1 MGIKILT
8 VLLLILK
15 IFGIALLVLLGILLV
30 LLLIILFVPVRYRG
44 SGYREEGDPVP
55 VHAQLKVTWL
65 LHLVR
70 VSFGYP
76 EEAFLKVKVLF
87 FQILP
92 AKEKKKKRKK
102 GKAESAA
109 GDAKNTETAETAE
122 NTDKL
127 TGKDTEKVSEQ
138 KTSDEG
144 NASEEKNPDKDRT
157 GNGDERIGDDSD
169 ERIGDASDE
178 DSGDDRRTLPDF
190 ARKLFSA
197 IRNIKYTIRKIYDK
211 IKHIIRNIRY
221 YIKILQTE
229 SFKRAFALCRE
240 QLLWLLKTVLPR
252 KVSGTFTIGMEDPAT
267 TGQILSIYGILYPLI
282 GDSITVIPDFEKP
295 VMEGNFR
302 FKGKI
307 TAFTLIRIAAKIYFD
322 KDLKRVIR
330 LFKKEAVQNGRK

>member
-15 IFGIALLVLLGILLV
+15 ILGIVLLVLLGILLA
-30 LLLIILFVPVRYRG
+30 LLLIVLFVPVRYQG

-55 VHAQLKVTWL
+55 MHVQLKVTWL

-70 VSFGYP
+70 VSFIYP

-92 AKEKKKKRKK
+92 VKEKKKKASNKK
-102 GKAESAA
+102 EADGK
-109 GDAKNTETAETAE
+109 KPK
-122 NTDKL
+122 TDKKEV
-127 TGKDTEKVSEQ
+127 GSDVSDTTSDQ
-138 KTSDEG
+138 KISDEG
-144 NASEEKNPDKDRT
+144 NA
-157 GNGDERIGDDSD
+157 
-169 ERIGDASDE
+169 ADE
-178 DSGDDRRTLPDF
+178 DGGDDRRTLLDF
-190 ARKLFSA
+190 VRKLFSA

-211 IKHIIRNIRY
+211 INHIIHNIRY

-229 SFKRAFALCRE
+229 SFKRAFVLCRE
-240 QLLWLLKTVLPR
+240 QLLRLMKIVLPR
-252 KVSGTFTIGMEDPAT
+252 KVSGTFTIGMEDPAA

-295 VMEGNFR
+295 VMEGSFR

-322 KDLKRVIR
+322 KDLKRVIC

>member
-15 IFGIALLVLLGILLV
+15 ILGIVLLVFLGILLA
-30 LLLIILFVPVRYRG
+30 LLLIVLFVPVRYQG

-55 VHAQLKVTWL
+55 VHVQLKVTWL

-70 VSFGYP
+70 VSFIYP
-76 EEAFLKVKVLF
+76 EEAFLKVKILF

-92 AKEKKKKRKK
+92 AKEKKKKASNKK
-102 GKAESAA
+102 EADGK
-109 GDAKNTETAETAE
+109 KPK
-122 NTDKL
+122 TDKKEV
-127 TGKDTEKVSEQ
+127 GSDVSDTTSDQ
-138 KTSDEG
+138 KISDEG
-144 NASEEKNPDKDRT
+144 NTAV
-157 GNGDERIGDDSD
+157 
-169 ERIGDASDE
+169 E
-178 DSGDDRRTLPDF
+178 DGGDDRRTLLDF
-190 ARKLFSA
+190 VRKLFSA

-211 IKHIIRNIRY
+211 INHIIHNIRY

-229 SFKRAFALCRE
+229 SFKRAFVLCRE
-240 QLLWLLKTVLPR
+240 QLLRLMKIVLPR
-252 KVSGTFTIGMEDPAT
+252 KVSGTFTIGMEDPAA

-295 VMEGNFR
+295 VMEGSFR

-322 KDLKRVIR
+322 KDLKRVIC

>member
-15 IFGIALLVLLGILLV
+15 ILGIVLLVLLGILLA
-30 LLLIILFVPVRYRG
+30 LLLIVLFVPVRYQG

-55 VHAQLKVTWL
+55 VHVQLKVTWL

-70 VSFGYP
+70 VSFIYP

-92 AKEKKKKRKK
+92 AKEKKKKDSNKK
-102 GKAESAA
+102 EADGK
-109 GDAKNTETAETAE
+109 KLK
-122 NTDKL
+122 TDKKEV
-127 TGKDTEKVSEQ
+127 GSDVSDTASDQ
-138 KTSDEG
+138 KISDEG
-144 NASEEKNPDKDRT
+144 NA
-157 GNGDERIGDDSD
+157 
-169 ERIGDASDE
+169 ADE
-178 DSGDDRRTLPDF
+178 DGGDDRRTLSDF
-190 ARKLFSA
+190 VRKLFFA

-211 IKHIIRNIRY
+211 IKHIIHNIRY

-240 QLLWLLKTVLPR
+240 QLLRLMKIVLPR
-252 KVSGTFTIGMEDPAT
+252 KISGTFTIGMEDPAA

-295 VMEGNFR
+295 VMEGSFR

-322 KDLKRVIR
+322 KDLKRVIC

>member
-15 IFGIALLVLLGILLV
+15 ILGIVLLVLLGILLA
-30 LLLIILFVPVRYRG
+30 LLLIVLFVPVRYQG

-55 VHAQLKVTWL
+55 VHVQLKVTWL

-70 VSFGYP
+70 VSFIYP

-92 AKEKKKKRKK
+92 AKERKKKASNKK
-102 GKAESAA
+102 EADGK
-109 GDAKNTETAETAE
+109 KPK
-122 NTDKL
+122 TDK
-127 TGKDTEKVSEQ
+127 KEAEHDVRDTASDQ
-138 KTSDEG
+138 KISDEG
-144 NASEEKNPDKDRT
+144 NTAV
-157 GNGDERIGDDSD
+157 
-169 ERIGDASDE
+169 E
-178 DSGDDRRTLPDF
+178 DGGDDRRTLLDF
-190 ARKLFSA
+190 VRKLFSA

-211 IKHIIRNIRY
+211 INHIIHNIRY

-229 SFKRAFALCRE
+229 SFKRAFVLCRE
-240 QLLWLLKTVLPR
+240 QLLRLMKIVLPR
-252 KVSGTFTIGMEDPAT
+252 KVSGTFTIGMEDPAA

-295 VMEGNFR
+295 VMEGSFR

-322 KDLKRVIR
+322 KDLKRVIC

>member
-15 IFGIALLVLLGILLV
+15 ILGIVLLVLLGILLA
-30 LLLIILFVPVRYRG
+30 LLLIVLFVPVRYQG
-44 SGYREEGDPVP
+44 SGYRKEGDPVP
-55 VHAQLKVTWL
+55 VHVQLKVTWL
-65 LHLVR
+65 LHFVR
-70 VSFGYP
+70 VSFIYP

-92 AKEKKKKRKK
+92 AKEKKKKASNKK
-102 GKAESAA
+102 EADGK
-109 GDAKNTETAETAE
+109 KPK
-122 NTDKL
+122 TDKKEV
-127 TGKDTEKVSEQ
+127 GSDVSDTASDQ
-138 KTSDEG
+138 KISDEG
-144 NASEEKNPDKDRT
+144 NA
-157 GNGDERIGDDSD
+157 
-169 ERIGDASDE
+169 ADE
-178 DSGDDRRTLPDF
+178 DGGDDRRTLLDF
-190 ARKLFSA
+190 VRKLFFA

-211 IKHIIRNIRY
+211 IKHIIHNIRY

-240 QLLWLLKTVLPR
+240 QLLRLMKIVLPR
-252 KVSGTFTIGMEDPAT
+252 KVSGTFTIGMEDPAA

-295 VMEGNFR
+295 VMEGSFR

-322 KDLKRVIR
+322 KDLKRVIC

>member
-1 MGIKILT
+1 MVIKILT

-15 IFGIALLVLLGILLV
+15 ILGIVLLVLLGILLA
-30 LLLIILFVPVRYRG
+30 LLLIVLFVPVRYQG

-55 VHAQLKVTWL
+55 VHVQLKVTWL

-70 VSFGYP
+70 VSFIYP

-92 AKEKKKKRKK
+92 AKEKKKKASNKK
-102 GKAESAA
+102 EADGK
-109 GDAKNTETAETAE
+109 KPK
-122 NTDKL
+122 TDKKEV
-127 TGKDTEKVSEQ
+127 GSDVSDTTSDQ
-138 KTSDEG
+138 KISDEG
-144 NASEEKNPDKDRT
+144 NA
-157 GNGDERIGDDSD
+157 
-169 ERIGDASDE
+169 ADE
-178 DSGDDRRTLPDF
+178 DGGDDRRTLSDF
-190 ARKLFSA
+190 VRKLFSA

-211 IKHIIRNIRY
+211 IKHIIHNIRY

-240 QLLWLLKTVLPR
+240 QLLRLMRIVLPR
-252 KVSGTFTIGMEDPAT
+252 KVSGTFTIGMEDPAA

-295 VMEGNFR
+295 VMEGSFR

-322 KDLKRVIR
+322 KDLKRVIC

>member
-15 IFGIALLVLLGILLV
+15 ILGIVLLVLLGILLA
-30 LLLIILFVPVRYRG
+30 LLLIVLFVPVRYQG
-44 SGYREEGDPVP
+44 SGYRKEGDPVP
-55 VHAQLKVTWL
+55 VHVQLKVTWL
-65 LHLVR
+65 LHFVR
-70 VSFGYP
+70 VSFIYP

-92 AKEKKKKRKK
+92 AKEKKKKASNKK
-102 GKAESAA
+102 EADGK
-109 GDAKNTETAETAE
+109 KPK
-122 NTDKL
+122 TDKKEV
-127 TGKDTEKVSEQ
+127 GSDVSDTASDQ
-138 KTSDEG
+138 KISDEG
-144 NASEEKNPDKDRT
+144 NA
-157 GNGDERIGDDSD
+157 
-169 ERIGDASDE
+169 ADE
-178 DSGDDRRTLPDF
+178 DGGDDRRTLLDF
-190 ARKLFSA
+190 VRKLFFA

-211 IKHIIRNIRY
+211 INHIIHNIRY

-240 QLLWLLKTVLPR
+240 QLLRLMKIVLPR
-252 KVSGTFTIGMEDPAT
+252 KVSGTFTIGMEDPAA

-295 VMEGNFR
+295 VMEGSFR

-322 KDLKRVIR
+322 KDLKRVIC

>member
-15 IFGIALLVLLGILLV
+15 ILGIVLLVLLGILLA
-30 LLLIILFVPVRYRG
+30 LLLIVLFVPVRYQG

-55 VHAQLKVTWL
+55 VHVQLKVTWL
-65 LHLVR
+65 LHFVR
-70 VSFGYP
+70 VSFIYP

-92 AKEKKKKRKK
+92 AKEKKKKASNKK
-102 GKAESAA
+102 EADGK
-109 GDAKNTETAETAE
+109 KPK
-122 NTDKL
+122 TDKKEV
-127 TGKDTEKVSEQ
+127 GSDVSDTASDQ
-138 KTSDEG
+138 KISDEG
-144 NASEEKNPDKDRT
+144 NA
-157 GNGDERIGDDSD
+157 
-169 ERIGDASDE
+169 ADE
-178 DSGDDRRTLPDF
+178 DGGDDRRTLLDF
-190 ARKLFSA
+190 VRKLFFA

-211 IKHIIRNIRY
+211 IKHIIHNIRY

-240 QLLWLLKTVLPR
+240 QLLRLMKIVLPR
-252 KVSGTFTIGMEDPAT
+252 KVSGTFTIGMEDPAA

-295 VMEGNFR
+295 VMEGSFR

-322 KDLKRVIR
+322 KDLKRVIC

>member
-15 IFGIALLVLLGILLV
+15 ILGIVLLVFLGILLA
-30 LLLIILFVPVRYRG
+30 LLLIVLFVPVRYQG

-55 VHAQLKVTWL
+55 VHVQLKVTWL

-70 VSFGYP
+70 VSFIYP

-92 AKEKKKKRKK
+92 AKEKKKKASNKK
-102 GKAESAA
+102 EADGK
-109 GDAKNTETAETAE
+109 KPK
-122 NTDKL
+122 TDKKKV
-127 TGKDTEKVSEQ
+127 GSDVSDTTSDQ
-138 KTSDEG
+138 KISDEG
-144 NASEEKNPDKDRT
+144 NA
-157 GNGDERIGDDSD
+157 
-169 ERIGDASDE
+169 ADE
-178 DSGDDRRTLPDF
+178 DGGDDRRTLLDF
-190 ARKLFSA
+190 VRKLFSA

-211 IKHIIRNIRY
+211 INHIIHNIRY

-229 SFKRAFALCRE
+229 SFKRAFVLCRE
-240 QLLWLLKTVLPR
+240 QLLRLMKIVLPR
-252 KVSGTFTIGMEDPAT
+252 KVSGTFTIGMEDPAA

-295 VMEGNFR
+295 VMEGSFR

-322 KDLKRVIR
+322 KDLKRVIC

>member
-15 IFGIALLVLLGILLV
+15 ALGIALLVLLGILLA
-30 LLLIILFVPVRYRG
+30 LLLIVLFVPVRYQG
-44 SGYREEGDPVP
+44 SGYKKEEDPAP
-55 VHAQLKVTWL
+55 VHVQFKVTWL

-70 VSFGYP
+70 VSFTYP
-76 EEAFLKVKVLF
+76 EEAFLKVKILL

-92 AKEKKKKRKK
+92 AKEKKKKTSEKK
-102 GKAESAA
+102 KEETDPGEKKPSGKEIEGSA
-109 GDAKNTETAETAE
+109 AE
-122 NTDKL
+122 NT
-127 TGKDTEKVSEQ
+127 ENV
-138 KTSDEG
+138 
-144 NASEEKNPDKDRT
+144 SEEKKPDRDGT
-157 GNGDERIGDDSD
+157 ATGDDTDSKD
-169 ERIGDASDE
+169 DTGCEYDANSE
-178 DSGDDRRTLPDF
+178 DDRTLPDF
-190 ARKLFSA
+190 IRKLFSA

-229 SFKRAFALCRE
+229 SFKKSFQLCRE
-240 QLLWLLKTVLPR
+240 QLFRLLKTVLPR

-295 VMEGNFR
+295 VMEGSFR

-307 TAFTLIRIAAKIYFD
+307 TAFTLIRVVAKIYFD

>member
-15 IFGIALLVLLGILLV
+15 ILGIVLLVLLGILLA
-30 LLLIILFVPVRYRG
+30 LLLIVLFVPVRYQG
-44 SGYREEGDPVP
+44 SGYRKEGDPVP
-55 VHAQLKVTWL
+55 VHVQLKVTWL

-70 VSFGYP
+70 VSFIYP
-76 EEAFLKVKVLF
+76 EEAFLKVQILF

-92 AKEKKKKRKK
+92 AKEKKKKASNKK
-102 GKAESAA
+102 EADGK
-109 GDAKNTETAETAE
+109 KPK
-122 NTDKL
+122 TDKKEV
-127 TGKDTEKVSEQ
+127 GSDVSDTASDQ
-138 KTSDEG
+138 KISDEG
-144 NASEEKNPDKDRT
+144 NA
-157 GNGDERIGDDSD
+157 
-169 ERIGDASDE
+169 ADE
-178 DSGDDRRTLPDF
+178 DGGDDRRTLSDF
-190 ARKLFSA
+190 VRKLFSA

-211 IKHIIRNIRY
+211 INHIIHNIRY

-240 QLLWLLKTVLPR
+240 QLLRLMKIVLPR
-252 KVSGTFTIGMEDPAT
+252 KVSGTFTIGMEDPAA

-295 VMEGNFR
+295 GMEGSFR

-322 KDLKRVIR
+322 KDLKRVIC

>member
-15 IFGIALLVLLGILLV
+15 ILGIVLLVLLGILLA
-30 LLLIILFVPVRYRG
+30 LLLIVLFVPVRYQG
-44 SGYREEGDPVP
+44 SGYRKEGDPVP
-55 VHAQLKVTWL
+55 VHVQLKVTWL

-70 VSFGYP
+70 VSFIYP

-92 AKEKKKKRKK
+92 AKEKKKKASNKK
-102 GKAESAA
+102 EADGK
-109 GDAKNTETAETAE
+109 KPK
-122 NTDKL
+122 TDKKEV
-127 TGKDTEKVSEQ
+127 GSDVSDTASDQ
-138 KTSDEG
+138 KISDEG
-144 NASEEKNPDKDRT
+144 NA
-157 GNGDERIGDDSD
+157 
-169 ERIGDASDE
+169 ADE
-178 DSGDDRRTLPDF
+178 DGGDDRRTLSDF
-190 ARKLFSA
+190 VRKLFSA

-211 IKHIIRNIRY
+211 INHIIHNIRY

-229 SFKRAFALCRE
+229 SFKRAFVLCRE
-240 QLLWLLKTVLPR
+240 QLLRLMKIVLPR
-252 KVSGTFTIGMEDPAT
+252 KVSGTFTIGMEDPAA

-295 VMEGNFR
+295 VMEGSFR

-322 KDLKRVIR
+322 KDLKRVIC

>member
-15 IFGIALLVLLGILLV
+15 ILGIVLLVLLGILLA
-30 LLLIILFVPVRYRG
+30 LLLIVLFVPVRYQG

-55 VHAQLKVTWL
+55 VHVQLKVTWL

-70 VSFGYP
+70 VSFIYP

-92 AKEKKKKRKK
+92 AKEKKKKASNKK
-102 GKAESAA
+102 EADGK
-109 GDAKNTETAETAE
+109 KPK
-122 NTDKL
+122 TDKKEV
-127 TGKDTEKVSEQ
+127 GSDVRDTASDQ
-138 KTSDEG
+138 KISDEG
-144 NASEEKNPDKDRT
+144 NA
-157 GNGDERIGDDSD
+157 
-169 ERIGDASDE
+169 ADE
-178 DSGDDRRTLPDF
+178 DGGDDRRTLSDF
-190 ARKLFSA
+190 VRKLFSSV
-197 IRNIKYTIRKIYDK
+197 RNIKYTIRKIYDK
-211 IKHIIRNIRY
+211 INHIIHNIRY
-221 YIKILQTE
+221 YIRILQTE
-229 SFKRAFALCRE
+229 SFKRAFVLCRE
-240 QLLWLLKTVLPR
+240 QLLRLMKIVLPR
-252 KVSGTFTIGMEDPAT
+252 KVSGTFTIGMEDPAA

-295 VMEGNFR
+295 VMEGSFR

-322 KDLKRVIR
+322 KDLKRVIC

>member
-15 IFGIALLVLLGILLV
+15 ILGIVLLVLLGLLLA
-30 LLLIILFVPVRYRG
+30 LLLIVLFVPVRYQG

-55 VHAQLKVTWL
+55 VHVQLKVTWL

-70 VSFGYP
+70 VSFIYP

-92 AKEKKKKRKK
+92 AKEKKKKASNKK
-102 GKAESAA
+102 EADGK
-109 GDAKNTETAETAE
+109 KPK
-122 NTDKL
+122 TDKKEV
-127 TGKDTEKVSEQ
+127 GSDVRDTASDQ
-138 KTSDEG
+138 KISDEG
-144 NASEEKNPDKDRT
+144 NTAV
-157 GNGDERIGDDSD
+157 
-169 ERIGDASDE
+169 E
-178 DSGDDRRTLPDF
+178 DGGDDRRTLLDF
-190 ARKLFSA
+190 VRKLFSA

-211 IKHIIRNIRY
+211 INHIIHNIRY

-229 SFKRAFALCRE
+229 SFKRAFVLCRE
-240 QLLWLLKTVLPR
+240 QLLRLMKIVLPR
-252 KVSGTFTIGMEDPAT
+252 KVSGTFTIGMEDPAA

-295 VMEGNFR
+295 VMEGSFR

-322 KDLKRVIR
+322 KDLKRVIC

>member
-15 IFGIALLVLLGILLV
+15 ILGIVLLVLLGILLA
-30 LLLIILFVPVRYRG
+30 LLLIVFFVPVRYQG

-55 VHAQLKVTWL
+55 VHVQLKVTWL

-70 VSFGYP
+70 VSFIYP

-92 AKEKKKKRKK
+92 VKEKKKKASNKK
-102 GKAESAA
+102 EADGK
-109 GDAKNTETAETAE
+109 KPK
-122 NTDKL
+122 TDKKEV
-127 TGKDTEKVSEQ
+127 GSDVSDTTSDQ
-138 KTSDEG
+138 KISDEG
-144 NASEEKNPDKDRT
+144 NA
-157 GNGDERIGDDSD
+157 
-169 ERIGDASDE
+169 ADE
-178 DSGDDRRTLPDF
+178 DGGDDRRTLLDF
-190 ARKLFSA
+190 VRKLFSA

-211 IKHIIRNIRY
+211 INHIIHNIRY

-229 SFKRAFALCRE
+229 SFKRAFVLCRE
-240 QLLWLLKTVLPR
+240 QLLRLMKIVLPR
-252 KVSGTFTIGMEDPAT
+252 KVSGTFTIGMEDPAA

-295 VMEGNFR
+295 VMEGSFR

-322 KDLKRVIR
+322 KDLKRVIC

>member
-15 IFGIALLVLLGILLV
+15 ILGIVLLVLLGILLA
-30 LLLIILFVPVRYRG
+30 LLLIVLFVPVRYQG

-55 VHAQLKVTWL
+55 VHVQLKVTWL

-70 VSFGYP
+70 VSFIYP

-92 AKEKKKKRKK
+92 AKEKKIKASNKKEADGKK
-102 GKAESAA
+102 PK
-109 GDAKNTETAETAE
+109 
-122 NTDKL
+122 TDKKEV
-127 TGKDTEKVSEQ
+127 GSDVSDTTSDQ
-138 KTSDEG
+138 KISDEG
-144 NASEEKNPDKDRT
+144 NA
-157 GNGDERIGDDSD
+157 
-169 ERIGDASDE
+169 ADE
-178 DSGDDRRTLPDF
+178 DGGDDRRTLLDF
-190 ARKLFSA
+190 VRKLFSA

-211 IKHIIRNIRY
+211 INHIIHNIRY

-229 SFKRAFALCRE
+229 SFKRAFVLCRE
-240 QLLWLLKTVLPR
+240 QLLRLMKIVLPR
-252 KVSGTFTIGMEDPAT
+252 KVSGTFTIGMEDPAA

-295 VMEGNFR
+295 VMEGSFR

-322 KDLKRVIR
+322 KDLKRVIC

>member
-15 IFGIALLVLLGILLV
+15 ILGIVLLVLLGILLA
-30 LLLIILFVPVRYRG
+30 LLLIVLFVPVRYQG

-55 VHAQLKVTWL
+55 VHVQLKVTWL

-70 VSFGYP
+70 VSFIYP

-92 AKEKKKKRKK
+92 VKEKKKKASNKK
-102 GKAESAA
+102 EADGK
-109 GDAKNTETAETAE
+109 KPK
-122 NTDKL
+122 TDKKEV
-127 TGKDTEKVSEQ
+127 GSDVSDTASDQ
-138 KTSDEG
+138 KISDEG
-144 NASEEKNPDKDRT
+144 NTAV
-157 GNGDERIGDDSD
+157 
-169 ERIGDASDE
+169 E
-178 DSGDDRRTLPDF
+178 DGGDDRRTLLDF
-190 ARKLFSA
+190 VRKLFSA

-211 IKHIIRNIRY
+211 INHIIHNIRY

-229 SFKRAFALCRE
+229 SFKRAFVLCRE
-240 QLLWLLKTVLPR
+240 QLLRLMKIVLPR
-252 KVSGTFTIGMEDPAT
+252 KVSGTFTIGMEDPAA

-295 VMEGNFR
+295 VMEGSFR

-322 KDLKRVIR
+322 KDLKRVIC

>member
-15 IFGIALLVLLGILLV
+15 ILGIVLLVLLGILLA
-30 LLLIILFVPVRYRG
+30 LLLIVLFVPVRYQG

-55 VHAQLKVTWL
+55 VHVQLKVTWL

-70 VSFGYP
+70 VSFIYP

-92 AKEKKKKRKK
+92 AKEKKKKDSNKK
-102 GKAESAA
+102 EADGK
-109 GDAKNTETAETAE
+109 KLK
-122 NTDKL
+122 TDKKEV
-127 TGKDTEKVSEQ
+127 GSDVSDTASDQ
-138 KTSDEG
+138 KISDEG
-144 NASEEKNPDKDRT
+144 NA
-157 GNGDERIGDDSD
+157 
-169 ERIGDASDE
+169 ADE
-178 DSGDDRRTLPDF
+178 DGGDDRRTLSDF
-190 ARKLFSA
+190 VRKLFSA

-211 IKHIIRNIRY
+211 IKHIIHNIRY

-240 QLLWLLKTVLPR
+240 QLLRLMKIVLPR
-252 KVSGTFTIGMEDPAT
+252 KISGTFTIGMEDPAA

-295 VMEGNFR
+295 VMEGSFR

-322 KDLKRVIR
+322 KDLKRVIC

>member
-15 IFGIALLVLLGILLV
+15 ILGIVLLVLLGILLA
-30 LLLIILFVPVRYRG
+30 LLLIVLLVPVRYQG

-55 VHAQLKVTWL
+55 VHVQLKVTWL

-70 VSFGYP
+70 VSFIYP
-76 EEAFLKVKVLF
+76 EEAFLKVKILF

-92 AKEKKKKRKK
+92 AKERKKKASNKK
-102 GKAESAA
+102 KDDR
-109 GDAKNTETAETAE
+109 DAKKEADGKRPK
-122 NTDKL
+122 TDKKEA
-127 TGKDTEKVSEQ
+127 GSDVSDTASDQ
-138 KTSDEG
+138 KISDEG
-144 NASEEKNPDKDRT
+144 NA
-157 GNGDERIGDDSD
+157 
-169 ERIGDASDE
+169 ADE
-178 DSGDDRRTLPDF
+178 DGGDDRRTLLDF
-190 ARKLFSA
+190 VRKLFSA

-211 IKHIIRNIRY
+211 INHIIHNIRY

-229 SFKRAFALCRE
+229 SFKRAFVLCRE
-240 QLLWLLKTVLPR
+240 QLLRLMKIVLPR
-252 KVSGTFTIGMEDPAT
+252 KVSGTFTIGMEDPAA

-295 VMEGNFR
+295 VMEGSFR

-322 KDLKRVIR
+322 KDLKRVIC

>member
-15 IFGIALLVLLGILLV
+15 ILGIVLLVLLGILLA
-30 LLLIILFVPVRYRG
+30 LLLIVLFVPVRYQG
-44 SGYREEGDPVP
+44 SGYRKEGDPVP
-55 VHAQLKVTWL
+55 VHVQLKVTWL
-65 LHLVR
+65 LHFVR
-70 VSFGYP
+70 VSFIYP
-76 EEAFLKVKVLF
+76 EEAFLKVKILF

-92 AKEKKKKRKK
+92 AKEKKKKASNKK
-102 GKAESAA
+102 EADGKRP
-109 GDAKNTETAETAE
+109 K
-122 NTDKL
+122 TDKKEA
-127 TGKDTEKVSEQ
+127 GSGVSDTASDQ
-138 KTSDEG
+138 KISDEG
-144 NASEEKNPDKDRT
+144 NAAEED
-157 GNGDERIGDDSD
+157 G
-169 ERIGDASDE
+169 
-178 DSGDDRRTLPDF
+178 GDDRRTLSDF
-190 ARKLFSA
+190 VRMLFSA

-211 IKHIIRNIRY
+211 INHIIHNIRY

-240 QLLWLLKTVLPR
+240 QLLRLMKIVLPR
-252 KVSGTFTIGMEDPAT
+252 KVSGTFTIGMEDPAA

-295 VMEGNFR
+295 VMEGSFR

-322 KDLKRVIR
+322 KDLKRVIC

>member
-15 IFGIALLVLLGILLV
+15 ILGIVLLVFLGILLAF
-30 LLLIILFVPVRYRG
+30 LLIVLFVPVRYQG

-55 VHAQLKVTWL
+55 VHVQLKVTWL

-70 VSFGYP
+70 VSFIYP

-92 AKEKKKKRKK
+92 AKEKKKKASNKK
-102 GKAESAA
+102 EADGK
-109 GDAKNTETAETAE
+109 KPK
-122 NTDKL
+122 TDK
-127 TGKDTEKVSEQ
+127 KEVESDVSDTTSDQ
-138 KTSDEG
+138 KISDEG
-144 NASEEKNPDKDRT
+144 NTAV
-157 GNGDERIGDDSD
+157 
-169 ERIGDASDE
+169 E
-178 DSGDDRRTLPDF
+178 DGGDDRRTLLDF
-190 ARKLFSA
+190 VRKLFSA

-211 IKHIIRNIRY
+211 INHIIHNIRY

-229 SFKRAFALCRE
+229 SFKRAFMLCRE
-240 QLLWLLKTVLPR
+240 QLLRLMKIVLPR
-252 KVSGTFTIGMEDPAT
+252 KVSGTFTIGMEDPAA

-295 VMEGNFR
+295 VMEGSFR

-322 KDLKRVIR
+322 KDLKRVIC

>member
-15 IFGIALLVLLGILLV
+15 ILGIVLLVLLGILLA
-30 LLLIILFVPVRYRG
+30 LLLIVLFVPVRYQG

-55 VHAQLKVTWL
+55 VHVQLKVTWL

-70 VSFGYP
+70 VSFIYP
-76 EEAFLKVKVLF
+76 EEAFLKVKILF

-92 AKEKKKKRKK
+92 VKEKKKKASNKK
-102 GKAESAA
+102 EADGK
-109 GDAKNTETAETAE
+109 KPK
-122 NTDKL
+122 TDKKEV
-127 TGKDTEKVSEQ
+127 GSDVSDTTSDQ
-138 KTSDEG
+138 KISDEG
-144 NASEEKNPDKDRT
+144 NTAV
-157 GNGDERIGDDSD
+157 
-169 ERIGDASDE
+169 E
-178 DSGDDRRTLPDF
+178 DGGDDRRTLLDF
-190 ARKLFSA
+190 VRKLFSA

-211 IKHIIRNIRY
+211 INHIIHNIRY

-229 SFKRAFALCRE
+229 SFKRAFVLCRE
-240 QLLWLLKTVLPR
+240 QLLRLMKIVLPR
-252 KVSGTFTIGMEDPAT
+252 KVSGTFTIGMEDPAA

-295 VMEGNFR
+295 VMEGSFR

-322 KDLKRVIR
+322 KDLKRVIC

>member
-1 MGIKILT
+1 MVIKILT
-8 VLLLILK
+8 VLMLILK
-15 IFGIALLVLLGILLV
+15 ILGIVLLVLLGILLA
-30 LLLIILFVPVRYRG
+30 LLLIVLFVPVRYQG

-55 VHAQLKVTWL
+55 VHVQLKVTWL

-70 VSFGYP
+70 VSFIYP

-92 AKEKKKKRKK
+92 AKEKKKKASNKK
-102 GKAESAA
+102 EADGK
-109 GDAKNTETAETAE
+109 KPK
-122 NTDKL
+122 TDK
-127 TGKDTEKVSEQ
+127 KEAEHDVRDTASDQ
-138 KTSDEG
+138 KISDEG
-144 NASEEKNPDKDRT
+144 NTAV
-157 GNGDERIGDDSD
+157 
-169 ERIGDASDE
+169 E
-178 DSGDDRRTLPDF
+178 DGGDDRRTLLDF
-190 ARKLFSA
+190 VRKLFSA

-211 IKHIIRNIRY
+211 INHIIHNIRY

-229 SFKRAFALCRE
+229 SFKRAFVLCRE
-240 QLLWLLKTVLPR
+240 QLLRLMKIVLPR
-252 KVSGTFTIGMEDPAT
+252 KVSGTFTIGMEDPAA

-295 VMEGNFR
+295 VMEGSFR

-322 KDLKRVIR
+322 KDLKRVIC

>member
-15 IFGIALLVLLGILLV
+15 ILGIVLLVLLGILLA
-30 LLLIILFVPVRYRG
+30 LLLIVLFVPVRYQG

-55 VHAQLKVTWL
+55 VHVQLKVTWL

-70 VSFGYP
+70 VSFIYP
-76 EEAFLKVKVLF
+76 EEAFLKVKILF

-92 AKEKKKKRKK
+92 AKEKKKKASNKK
-102 GKAESAA
+102 EADGK
-109 GDAKNTETAETAE
+109 KPK
-122 NTDKL
+122 TDKKEA
-127 TGKDTEKVSEQ
+127 GSDVSDTASDQ
-138 KTSDEG
+138 KISDEG
-144 NASEEKNPDKDRT
+144 NAAEED
-157 GNGDERIGDDSD
+157 G
-169 ERIGDASDE
+169 
-178 DSGDDRRTLPDF
+178 GDDRRTLSDF
-190 ARKLFSA
+190 VRKLFSA

-211 IKHIIRNIRY
+211 IKHIIHNIRY

-240 QLLWLLKTVLPR
+240 QLLRLMKIVLPR
-252 KVSGTFTIGMEDPAT
+252 KVSGTFTIGMEDPAA

-282 GDSITVIPDFEKP
+282 GDSIMVIPDFEKP
-295 VMEGNFR
+295 VMEGRFR

-322 KDLKRVIR
+322 KDLKRVIC

>member
-15 IFGIALLVLLGILLV
+15 ILGIVLLVLLGILLA
-30 LLLIILFVPVRYRG
+30 LLLIVLFVPVRYQG
-44 SGYREEGDPVP
+44 SGYRKEGDPVP
-55 VHAQLKVTWL
+55 VHVQLKVTWL

-70 VSFGYP
+70 VSFIYP
-76 EEAFLKVKVLF
+76 EEAFLKVKILF

-92 AKEKKKKRKK
+92 AKEKKKKASNKK
-102 GKAESAA
+102 KADGK
-109 GDAKNTETAETAE
+109 KPK
-122 NTDKL
+122 TDKKEV
-127 TGKDTEKVSEQ
+127 GSDVSDTASDQ
-138 KTSDEG
+138 KISDEG
-144 NASEEKNPDKDRT
+144 NA
-157 GNGDERIGDDSD
+157 
-169 ERIGDASDE
+169 ADE
-178 DSGDDRRTLPDF
+178 DGGDDRRTLSDF
-190 ARKLFSA
+190 VRKLFFA

-211 IKHIIRNIRY
+211 INHIIHNIRY

-240 QLLWLLKTVLPR
+240 QLLRLMKIVLPR
-252 KVSGTFTIGMEDPAT
+252 KVSGTFTIGMEDPAA

-295 VMEGNFR
+295 VMEGSFR

-322 KDLKRVIR
+322 KDLKRVIC

>member
-1 MGIKILT
+1 MVIKILT

-15 IFGIALLVLLGILLV
+15 ILGIVLLVLLGILLA
-30 LLLIILFVPVRYRG
+30 LLLIVLFVPVRYQG

-55 VHAQLKVTWL
+55 VHVQLKVTWL

-70 VSFGYP
+70 VSFIYP
-76 EEAFLKVKVLF
+76 EEAFLKVKILF

-92 AKEKKKKRKK
+92 VKEKKKKASNKK
-102 GKAESAA
+102 EADGK
-109 GDAKNTETAETAE
+109 KPK
-122 NTDKL
+122 TDKKEV
-127 TGKDTEKVSEQ
+127 GSDVSDTASDQ
-138 KTSDEG
+138 KISDEG
-144 NASEEKNPDKDRT
+144 NTAV
-157 GNGDERIGDDSD
+157 
-169 ERIGDASDE
+169 E
-178 DSGDDRRTLPDF
+178 DGGDDRRTLLDF
-190 ARKLFSA
+190 VRKLFSA

-211 IKHIIRNIRY
+211 INHIIHNIRY

-229 SFKRAFALCRE
+229 SFKRAFVLCRE
-240 QLLWLLKTVLPR
+240 QLLRLMKIVLPR
-252 KVSGTFTIGMEDPAT
+252 KVSGTFTIGMEDPAA

-295 VMEGNFR
+295 VMEGSFR

-322 KDLKRVIR
+322 KDLKRVIC

>member
-15 IFGIALLVLLGILLV
+15 ILGIVLLVLLGILLA
-30 LLLIILFVPVRYRG
+30 LLLIVLFVPVRYQG

-55 VHAQLKVTWL
+55 VHVQLKVTWL

-70 VSFGYP
+70 VSFIYP

-92 AKEKKKKRKK
+92 AKEKKKKASNKK
-102 GKAESAA
+102 EA
-109 GDAKNTETAETAE
+109 GHDVRDTAS
-122 NTDKL
+122 D
-127 TGKDTEKVSEQ
+127 Q
-138 KTSDEG
+138 KISDEG
-144 NASEEKNPDKDRT
+144 NTAV
-157 GNGDERIGDDSD
+157 
-169 ERIGDASDE
+169 E
-178 DSGDDRRTLPDF
+178 DGGDDRRTLLDF
-190 ARKLFSA
+190 VRKLFSA

-211 IKHIIRNIRY
+211 INHIIHNIRY

-229 SFKRAFALCRE
+229 SFKRAFMLCRE
-240 QLLWLLKTVLPR
+240 QLLRLMKIVLPR
-252 KVSGTFTIGMEDPAT
+252 KVSGTFTIGMEDPAA

-295 VMEGNFR
+295 VMEGSFR

-322 KDLKRVIR
+322 KDLKRVIC

>member
-15 IFGIALLVLLGILLV
+15 ILGIVLLVLLGILLA
-30 LLLIILFVPVRYRG
+30 LLLIVLFVPVRYQG
-44 SGYREEGDPVP
+44 SGYRKEGDPVP
-55 VHAQLKVTWL
+55 VHVQLKVTWL
-65 LHLVR
+65 LHFVR
-70 VSFGYP
+70 VSFIYP
-76 EEAFLKVKVLF
+76 EEAFLKVKILF

-92 AKEKKKKRKK
+92 AKEKKKKTSNKK
-102 GKAESAA
+102 EADGK
-109 GDAKNTETAETAE
+109 KPK
-122 NTDKL
+122 TDKKEV
-127 TGKDTEKVSEQ
+127 GSDVSDTASDQ
-138 KTSDEG
+138 KISDEG
-144 NASEEKNPDKDRT
+144 NA
-157 GNGDERIGDDSD
+157 
-169 ERIGDASDE
+169 ADE
-178 DSGDDRRTLPDF
+178 DGGDDRRTLSDF
-190 ARKLFSA
+190 VRKLFFA

-211 IKHIIRNIRY
+211 IKHIIHNIRY

-240 QLLWLLKTVLPR
+240 QLLRLMKIVLPR
-252 KVSGTFTIGMEDPAT
+252 KVSGTFTIGMEDPAA

-295 VMEGNFR
+295 VMEGSFR

-322 KDLKRVIR
+322 KDLKRVIC

>member
-15 IFGIALLVLLGILLV
+15 ILGIVLLVLLGILLA
-30 LLLIILFVPVRYRG
+30 LLLIVLFVPVRYQG

-55 VHAQLKVTWL
+55 VHVQLKVTWL

-70 VSFGYP
+70 VSFIYP

-92 AKEKKKKRKK
+92 AKEKKKKDSNKK
-102 GKAESAA
+102 EADGK
-109 GDAKNTETAETAE
+109 KPK
-122 NTDKL
+122 TDKKE
-127 TGKDTEKVSEQ
+127 TGSDVSDTASDQ
-138 KTSDEG
+138 KISDEG
-144 NASEEKNPDKDRT
+144 NAAEED
-157 GNGDERIGDDSD
+157 G
-169 ERIGDASDE
+169 
-178 DSGDDRRTLPDF
+178 GDDRRTLSDF
-190 ARKLFSA
+190 VRKLFFA

-211 IKHIIRNIRY
+211 IKHIIHNIRY

-240 QLLWLLKTVLPR
+240 QLLRLMKIVLPR
-252 KVSGTFTIGMEDPAT
+252 KVSGTFTIGMEDPAA

-295 VMEGNFR
+295 VMEGSFR

-322 KDLKRVIR
+322 KDLKRVIC

>member
-15 IFGIALLVLLGILLV
+15 ILGIVLLVLLGILLAF
-30 LLLIILFVPVRYRG
+30 LLIVLFVPVRYQG

-55 VHAQLKVTWL
+55 VHVQLKVTWL

-70 VSFGYP
+70 VSFIYP

-92 AKEKKKKRKK
+92 AKEKKKKASNKK
-102 GKAESAA
+102 EADGK
-109 GDAKNTETAETAE
+109 KPK
-122 NTDKL
+122 TDK
-127 TGKDTEKVSEQ
+127 KEVESDVSDTTSDQ
-138 KTSDEG
+138 KISDEG
-144 NASEEKNPDKDRT
+144 NA
-157 GNGDERIGDDSD
+157 
-169 ERIGDASDE
+169 ADE
-178 DSGDDRRTLPDF
+178 DGGDDRRTLLDF
-190 ARKLFSA
+190 VRKLFSA

-211 IKHIIRNIRY
+211 INHIIHNIRY

-229 SFKRAFALCRE
+229 SFKRAFMLCRE
-240 QLLWLLKTVLPR
+240 QLLRFMKIVLPR
-252 KVSGTFTIGMEDPAT
+252 KVSGTFTIGMEDPAA

-295 VMEGNFR
+295 VMEGSFR

-322 KDLKRVIR
+322 KDLKRVIC

>member
-1 MGIKILT
+1 MVIKILT

-15 IFGIALLVLLGILLV
+15 ILGIVLLVLLGILLA
-30 LLLIILFVPVRYRG
+30 LLLIVLFVPVRYQG

-55 VHAQLKVTWL
+55 VHVQLKVTWL

-70 VSFGYP
+70 VSFIYP

-92 AKEKKKKRKK
+92 AKEKKKKASNKK
-102 GKAESAA
+102 EADGK
-109 GDAKNTETAETAE
+109 KPK
-122 NTDKL
+122 TDKKEV
-127 TGKDTEKVSEQ
+127 GSDVSDTTSDQ
-138 KTSDEG
+138 KISDEG
-144 NASEEKNPDKDRT
+144 NA
-157 GNGDERIGDDSD
+157 
-169 ERIGDASDE
+169 ADE
-178 DSGDDRRTLPDF
+178 DGGDDRRTLLDF
-190 ARKLFSA
+190 VRKLFSA

-211 IKHIIRNIRY
+211 INHIIHNIRY

-229 SFKRAFALCRE
+229 SFKRAFMLCRE
-240 QLLWLLKTVLPR
+240 QLLRLMKIVLPR
-252 KVSGTFTIGMEDPAT
+252 KVSGTFTIGMEDPAA

-282 GDSITVIPDFEKP
+282 GGSITVIPDFEKP
-295 VMEGNFR
+295 VMEGSFR

-322 KDLKRVIR
+322 KDLKRVIC

>member
-15 IFGIALLVLLGILLV
+15 ILGIVLLVLLGILLA
-30 LLLIILFVPVRYRG
+30 LLLIVLFVPVRYQG

-55 VHAQLKVTWL
+55 VHVQLKVTWL

-70 VSFGYP
+70 VSFIYP

-92 AKEKKKKRKK
+92 AKEKKKKASNKK
-102 GKAESAA
+102 EADGK
-109 GDAKNTETAETAE
+109 KPK
-122 NTDKL
+122 TDKKEV
-127 TGKDTEKVSEQ
+127 GSDVRDTASDQ
-138 KTSDEG
+138 KISDEG
-144 NASEEKNPDKDRT
+144 NTAV
-157 GNGDERIGDDSD
+157 
-169 ERIGDASDE
+169 E
-178 DSGDDRRTLPDF
+178 DGGDDRRTLLDF
-190 ARKLFSA
+190 VRKLFSA

-211 IKHIIRNIRY
+211 INHIIHNIRY

-229 SFKRAFALCRE
+229 SFKRAFMLCRE
-240 QLLWLLKTVLPR
+240 QLLRLMKIVLPR
-252 KVSGTFTIGMEDPAT
+252 KVSGAFTIGMEDPAA

-295 VMEGNFR
+295 VMEGSFR

-322 KDLKRVIR
+322 KDLKRVIC

>member
-15 IFGIALLVLLGILLV
+15 ILGIVLLVLLGILLA
-30 LLLIILFVPVRYRG
+30 LLLIVFFVPVRYQG

-55 VHAQLKVTWL
+55 VHVQLKVTWL

-70 VSFGYP
+70 VSFIYP

-92 AKEKKKKRKK
+92 AKEKKKKASNKK
-102 GKAESAA
+102 EADGK
-109 GDAKNTETAETAE
+109 KPK
-122 NTDKL
+122 TDKKEV
-127 TGKDTEKVSEQ
+127 GSDVSDTTSDQ
-138 KTSDEG
+138 KISDEG
-144 NASEEKNPDKDRT
+144 NA
-157 GNGDERIGDDSD
+157 
-169 ERIGDASDE
+169 ADE
-178 DSGDDRRTLPDF
+178 DGGDDRRTLLDF
-190 ARKLFSA
+190 VRKLFSA

-211 IKHIIRNIRY
+211 INHIIHNIRY

-229 SFKRAFALCRE
+229 SFKRAFMLCRE
-240 QLLWLLKTVLPR
+240 QLLRLMKIVLPR
-252 KVSGTFTIGMEDPAT
+252 KVSGTFTIGMEDPAA

-282 GDSITVIPDFEKP
+282 RDSITVIPDFEKP
-295 VMEGNFR
+295 VMEGSFR

-322 KDLKRVIR
+322 KDLKRVIC

>member
-15 IFGIALLVLLGILLV
+15 ILGIVLLVLLG
-30 LLLIILFVPVRYRG
+30 LLLALLMIVLFVPVRYQG

-55 VHAQLKVTWL
+55 VHVQLKVTWL

-70 VSFGYP
+70 VSFIYP
-76 EEAFLKVKVLF
+76 EEAFLKVKILF

-92 AKEKKKKRKK
+92 AKEKKKKASNKK
-102 GKAESAA
+102 EADGKKPKTDKKEA
-109 GDAKNTETAETAE
+109 GHDVRETAS
-122 NTDKL
+122 D
-127 TGKDTEKVSEQ
+127 Q
-138 KTSDEG
+138 KISDEG
-144 NASEEKNPDKDRT
+144 NTAV
-157 GNGDERIGDDSD
+157 
-169 ERIGDASDE
+169 E
-178 DSGDDRRTLPDF
+178 DGGDDRRTLLDF
-190 ARKLFSA
+190 VRKLFSA

-211 IKHIIRNIRY
+211 INHIIHNIRY

-229 SFKRAFALCRE
+229 SFKRAFMLCRE
-240 QLLWLLKTVLPR
+240 QLLRLMKIVLPR
-252 KVSGTFTIGMEDPAT
+252 KVSGTFTIGMEDPAA

-295 VMEGNFR
+295 VMEGSFR

-322 KDLKRVIR
+322 KDLKRVIC

>member
-15 IFGIALLVLLGILLV
+15 ILGIVLLVLLGILLA
-30 LLLIILFVPVRYRG
+30 LLLIVLFVPVRYQG

-55 VHAQLKVTWL
+55 VHVQLKVTWL

-70 VSFGYP
+70 VSFIYP
-76 EEAFLKVKVLF
+76 EEVFLKVKVLF

-92 AKEKKKKRKK
+92 AKEKKKKASNKEEADGKK
-102 GKAESAA
+102 PKTDKKEA
-109 GDAKNTETAETAE
+109 GSDVRETAS
-122 NTDKL
+122 D
-127 TGKDTEKVSEQ
+127 Q
-138 KTSDEG
+138 KISDEG
-144 NASEEKNPDKDRT
+144 NA
-157 GNGDERIGDDSD
+157 
-169 ERIGDASDE
+169 ADE
-178 DSGDDRRTLPDF
+178 DGGDDRRTLSDF
-190 ARKLFSA
+190 VRMLFSA

-211 IKHIIRNIRY
+211 INHIIHNIRY

-229 SFKRAFALCRE
+229 SFKRAFVLCRE
-240 QLLWLLKTVLPR
+240 QLLRLMKIVLPR
-252 KVSGTFTIGMEDPAT
+252 KVSGTFTIGMEDPAA

-295 VMEGNFR
+295 VMEGSFR

-322 KDLKRVIR
+322 KDLKRVIC

>member
-15 IFGIALLVLLGILLV
+15 ILGIVLLVLLGILLA
-30 LLLIILFVPVRYRG
+30 LLLIVLFVPVRYQG

-55 VHAQLKVTWL
+55 VHVQLKVTWL

-70 VSFGYP
+70 GSFIYP

-92 AKEKKKKRKK
+92 AKEKKKKASNKK
-102 GKAESAA
+102 EA
-109 GDAKNTETAETAE
+109 GSDVRDTAS
-122 NTDKL
+122 D
-127 TGKDTEKVSEQ
+127 Q
-138 KTSDEG
+138 KISDEG
-144 NASEEKNPDKDRT
+144 NTA
-157 GNGDERIGDDSD
+157 
-169 ERIGDASDE
+169 DE
-178 DSGDDRRTLPDF
+178 DGGDDRRTLLDF
-190 ARKLFSA
+190 VRKLFSA

-211 IKHIIRNIRY
+211 INHIIHNIRY

-229 SFKRAFALCRE
+229 SFKRAFVLCRE
-240 QLLWLLKTVLPR
+240 QLLKLMKIVLPR
-252 KVSGTFTIGMEDPAT
+252 KVSGAFTIGMEDPAA

-295 VMEGNFR
+295 VMEGSFR

-322 KDLKRVIR
+322 KDLKRVIC

>member
-15 IFGIALLVLLGILLV
+15 ILGIVLLVLLGILLA
-30 LLLIILFVPVRYRG
+30 LLLIVLFVPVRYQG
-44 SGYREEGDPVP
+44 SGYRKEGDPVP
-55 VHAQLKVTWL
+55 VHVQLKVTWL
-65 LHLVR
+65 LHFVR
-70 VSFGYP
+70 VSFIYP

-92 AKEKKKKRKK
+92 AKEKKKKASNKK
-102 GKAESAA
+102 EADGK
-109 GDAKNTETAETAE
+109 KLK
-122 NTDKL
+122 TDKKEV
-127 TGKDTEKVSEQ
+127 GSDVSDTASDQ
-138 KTSDEG
+138 KISDEG
-144 NASEEKNPDKDRT
+144 NA
-157 GNGDERIGDDSD
+157 
-169 ERIGDASDE
+169 ADE
-178 DSGDDRRTLPDF
+178 DGGDDRRTLSDF
-190 ARKLFSA
+190 VRKLFSA

-211 IKHIIRNIRY
+211 IKHIIHNIRY

-229 SFKRAFALCRE
+229 SFKRAFVLCRE
-240 QLLWLLKTVLPR
+240 QLLRLMKIVLPR
-252 KVSGTFTIGMEDPAT
+252 KVSGTFTIGMEDPAA

-295 VMEGNFR
+295 VMEGSFR

-322 KDLKRVIR
+322 KDLKRVIC